1 MSYLYLLSFYIPSSY
16 ITFLICLGALGIYLI
31 FLLSLYYEACAKV
44 CKFMKSQVE
53 TIRQSLDGKNVDA
66 VLTELG
72 TRFHRVIYEHLQ
84 QFQYNSTGEPQVGR
98 RYRRLSSRNRLRLKR
113 VETR

>member
-1 MSYLYLLSFYIPSSY
+1 MEGICLIYLYFPFVPSSY
-16 ITFLICLGALGIYLI
+16 ITSYLLRSSKYLTYI
-31 FLLSLYYEACAKV
+31 ISPYYEACAKV

-53 TIRQSLDGKNVDA
+53 TIRLSLDGKNVDA

-84 QFQYNSTGEPQVGR
+84 QFQYNSTGEA
-98 RYRRLSSRNRLRLKR
+98 
-113 VETR
+113 